1 VEILYG
7 SSSGLSA
14 TSPIAD
20 QFWTQNIM
28 DINDVVEAD
37 DFFGSALSS
46 GDFNGDGKDDIA
58 IGVDEET

>member
-1 VEILYG
+1 
-7 SSSGLSA
+7 
-14 TSPIAD
+14 
-20 QFWTQNIM
+20 M

-58 IGVDEET
+58 IGVDE